1 VTAPT
6 CTDCDAPLWPVAIH
20 TTDRTI
26 VRACP
31 YCDRVDLMPRVN
43 GTHLDRPYDYETD
56 GGI

>member
-1 VTAPT
+1 MTAPT

-20 TTDRTI
+20 TDRI
-26 VRACP
+26 VMRACP

-56 GGI
+56 GGL